1 MIDYGKLC
9 RICDC
14 TKSNSLTVK
23 YEFKDHLKVNRLL
36 NQQRCG
42 SSALVLGNVHVS
54 FFLIVSAADL
64 ETPMTMDDIDI
75 CQSCDRAKSLI
86 TLIVQCYPCD
96 YPIIF
101 SIPGLKSCSNVVEK
115 EGMQNYVDVGD
126 IRLVFS
132 YKGKK
137 GHDHE

>member
-36 NQQRCG
+36 KQQKCG
-42 SSALVLGNVHVS
+42 SNPLVLGNVHVS

-86 TLIVQCYPCD
+86 TLIVQCYQSD
-96 YPIIF
+96 YPLIYN
-101 SIPGLKSCSNVVEK
+101 IPGLKSCSNVGYK
-115 EGMQNYVDVGD
+115 DGIQNYVDVGD

-132 YKGKK
+132 YKMKR
-137 GHDHE
+137 